1 MFSKTNRYVLLPRL
15 CGFLSVALALSVL
28 FGWYTQNQAL
38 IQVFPHFAPMQYNT
52 ALGILIVGLG
62 VCARSYNY
70 AILSTLLGLSSALL
84 GGVTLT
90 QYMFGIDFG
99 IDEFLMDA
107 YITVK
112 TTHPGRMAPNT
123 ALCFTLMGL
132 VLSVGQANRIFQISL
147 ASSVIVL
154 SVLAFLGYL
163 TNVEGLYGW
172 GNLTRM
178 AVHTASAFVIL
189 GIGSLSLGMTR
200 QKKAY
205 QDLWQAMPATLF
217 GTLLILSFLF
227 SFGIR
232 EATQVRN
239 TEYFERLVADTQD
252 ALLDRFQL
260 YEQSLLGGVGVFHAS
275 ESVERHEWQAYV
287 DSLNIDKTL
296 PGIAGLGFIDL
307 VAADKQEAYLEQVR
321 EDGAPNF
328 KAYPETN
335 FDDKFIIRFIEPEDF
350 NAKAIGLDI
359 GFEANRREA
368 AEIARNDGIP
378 KLTRKIILVQDGQQ
392 TPGFLFLLPVYESN
406 ATPATLN
413 DRLSG
418 FRGWVY
424 APFIAS
430 DFLKGLVDGNRRQ
443 VRFDIYDGQS
453 TSPEAL
459 IYKSSLKTAN
469 LKPFE
474 KQTVIVLGERD
485 WTINWSSTENFSP
498 PAMRNLPFLVFLL
511 GSVASMLIYLT
522 LLRLLRSKEIIA
534 HQVERQTFQLAES
547 EKRLQLVLDNAGEG
561 ILGLNIYG
569 YITFANK
576 AARALLGYSF
586 DELTAAPLDTLV
598 NKKSPQE
605 LLLPGTETS
614 GFVQSFLHGVRFTDD
629 NQVFWTKAN
638 KPISVEYT
646 SDPIH
651 DEAGDVTGAVI
662 VFRDIAERKAAEAEI
677 KQANAELEEF
687 AYRTSH
693 DLRSPLV
700 SSIGLLS
707 IAERAIK
714 AENKDKALAT
724 LSLSQTSLEKLEN
737 LVKDILLLTQTKNEV
752 EIEEYVA
759 VDELIQE
766 AIDKLRHLDDFK
778 RLDIRKDLKFVDS
791 LNVKKNRL
799 ILIVENLISNAVK
812 YQDREKAQSWMKIS
826 TEEVGGY
833 FILSVE
839 DNGLGIPKEQQK
851 NLFKMFKRFH
861 PKTSFGSGLGLYM
874 MNKSVM
880 VLGGEINFKDTGE
893 GSIFSLAIP
902 ISFPSSPT

>member
-1 MFSKTNRYVLLPRL
+1 MFLKANRYVLLPRL
-15 CGFLSVALALSVL
+15 CGFLSVAVALSVL
-28 FGWYTQNQAL
+28 FGWYTQNQGL

-52 ALGILIVGLG
+52 ALGILIAGLG

-70 AILSTLLGLSSALL
+70 AVLSTILGLSCALL

-90 QYMFGIDFG
+90 QYIFGVDFG

-260 YEQSLLGGVGVFHAS
+260 YEQSLLGGVGAFHAS
-275 ESVERHEWQAYV
+275 ESVERHEWRAYV
-287 DSLNIDKTL
+287 ESLNIEKTL
-296 PGIAGLGFIDL
+296 PGIAGLGFIDP
-307 VAADKQEAYLEQVR
+307 VEAGKQEAYLERVR
-321 EDGAPNF
+321 QDDAPNF
-328 KAYPETN
+328 RIHPETDFN
-335 FDDKFIIRFIEPEDF
+335 DKFVIRFIEPEDF
-350 NAKAIGLDI
+350 NAKAVGLDI

-368 AEIARNDGIP
+368 AEIARDVGIP
-378 KLTRKIILVQDGQQ
+378 KLTRKITLVQDGQQ
-392 TPGFLFLLPVYESN
+392 TPGFLFLLPVYKSN
-406 ATPATLN
+406 DTPATFEE
-413 DRLSG
+413 RLFG

-430 DFLKGLVDGNRRQ
+430 DFLSGLVDGNQRQ
-443 VRFDIYDGQS
+443 VRFDVYDGQS
-453 TSPEAL
+453 VSPDTL

-469 LKPFE
+469 RQVFE

-485 WTINWSSTENFSP
+485 WTINWSSTDNFSP

-511 GSVASMLIYLT
+511 GAATSILIYLT
-522 LLRLLRSKEIIA
+522 LLRFLRSKEIIA
-534 HQVERQTFQLAES
+534 RQVERQTFQLAES
-547 EKRLQLVLDNAGEG
+547 EKRLQLVFDNAGEG
-561 ILGLNIYG
+561 ILGLNAKG
-569 YITFANK
+569 YTTFANE
-576 AARALLGYSF
+576 AARSLLGYNF
-586 DELTAAPLDTLV
+586 DELRAEPLDALIH
-598 NKKSPQE
+598 KKSQE
-605 LLLPGTETS
+605 DVLLPEAETS
-614 GFVQSFLHGVRFTDD
+614 GFVQSILHGVRYTDD
-629 NQVFWTKAN
+629 NQVFWTKAG
-638 KPISVEYT
+638 KPMSVEYT
-646 SDPIH
+646 SEPVH
-651 DEAGDVTGAVI
+651 DEAGDISGAVI

-700 SSIGLLS
+700 SSIGLLG

-714 AENKDKALAT
+714 AENKDKALT
-724 LSLSQTSLEKLEN
+724 SLSLTQTSLEKLDN

-752 EIEEYVA
+752 EIEENVN
-759 VDELIQE
+759 VNELIQE
-766 AIDKLRHLDDFK
+766 AIDKLRHLDDFE
-778 RLDIRKDLKFVDS
+778 RLEFQKNLEFSGS

-799 ILIVENLISNAVK
+799 VLIVENLISNAVK
-812 YQDREKAQSWMKIS
+812 YQDRRKTQSWVKIS
-826 TEEVGGY
+826 TTEIDDHFV
-833 FILSVE
+833 LSVE
-839 DNGLGIPKEQQK
+839 DNGLGVPKEQQK

-874 MNKSVM
+874 MNKSAVI
-880 VLGGEINFKDTGE
+880 LDGEINFKETGE
-893 GSIFSLAIP
+893 GSIFSLSIP
-902 ISFPSSPT
+902 VKAS